1 MSEGNL
7 CRLYVFIRR
16 CYQLWVFNLAVPF
29 DIHRANRQDLSR
41 DIRSFGI
48 GRHNCPGMNLAK
60 MKMKVMLEEIL
71 CRMDNMQFNGLVIYM
86 KSKFVQGIKE
96 MSITFEM
103 RSS

>member
-1 MSEGNL
+1 
-7 CRLYVFIRR
+7 
-16 CYQLWVFNLAVPF
+16 
-29 DIHRANRQDLSR
+29 
-41 DIRSFGI
+41 
-48 GRHNCPGMNLAK
+48 MNLAK